1 MRYDNAELLDRLAAE
16 HVLGTL
22 RGAARRRFER
32 LCVTS
37 APARAA
43 LHRWEEQWL
52 VLSRQL
58 SPVAPSARVWS
69 NVHGRLFGT
78 GASRATRWRRWRL
91 AAAAASLIAV
101 SILVA
106 VLYRET
112 HPAPQT

>member
-32 LCVTS
+32 LCVTN

-58 SPVAPSARVWS
+58 RPVAPSARVWT
-69 NVHGRLFGT
+69 NVHARLFGAAAPR
-78 GASRATRWRRWRL
+78 ASRWRRWQL
-91 AAAAASLIAV
+91 AAAAAGLIAV
-101 SILVA
+101 SVLLG
-106 VLYRET
+106 VLYRE
-112 HPAPQT
+112 